1 MSLSGVVQMGQF
13 SLVMSLM
20 GLFMV
25 AYIRGRQRPQ
35 GVYKV
40 REEWRVMFLVCYVR
54 DGLYPLFVQ
63 DGLCCLVRDLYLVR
77 SDIIRIVTLKNNKS
91 NIL

>member
-1 MSLSGVVQMGQF
+1 MDQF

-25 AYIRGRQRPQ
+25 AYIRWRQRPQ

-40 REEWRVMFLVCYVR
+40 REEWRVMFFVCYVR
-54 DGLYPLFVQ
+54 RRDGLNSLFVR
-63 DGLCCLVRDLYLVR
+63 DGLCFLFRDLHMEW
-77 SDIIRIVTLKNNKS
+77 SDVIRRVTLKNNKS